1 MAKRTWTPNSPW
13 GPHQHPGRACR
24 RWPSGPL
31 SVGARAHARATALCQ
46 HAHWPRWQVGL
57 LALVAPAALRRPVH
71 SLVACPA
78 HPAQP
83 AHLTLRTLV
92 GHGHGLVLLLGRRG
106 SRHALRRLDLFEA
119 SSHPNRCGLLS
130 CGRKG
135 TPRACWAAARPAQA
149 LRCSDGNPTHAELP
163 TAGADQC
170 QPVWAAVSAFRGRD
184 CPAASA
190 RVAGAAS
197 RAVRA
202 RDCPAASLPRLG
214 LPRWHFSA
222 WTADHGSPKLRTGN
236 FPPQAMQP
244 HECHCTD
251 HYR

>member
-1 MAKRTWTPNSPW
+1 MAKRTWTPNCPW
-13 GPHQHPGRACR
+13 GPHRHPGHAGR
-24 RWPSGPL
+24 RWPSVPL
-31 SVGARAHARATALCQ
+31 SAGARAQARAVALSQ
-46 HAHWPRWQVGL
+46 HAHLPRRQVAPL
-57 LALVAPAALRRPVH
+57 VVAPAARHAQP
-71 SLVACPA
+71 LVACPA
-78 HPAQP
+78 AQP
-83 AHLTLRTLV
+83 AHPAHRRRPWPRT
-92 GHGHGLVLLLGRRG
+92 RRG
-106 SRHALRRLDLFEA
+106 SRHALRALDLFEA

-214 LPRWHFSA
+214 LPRWQPSA

-236 FPPQAMQP
+236 FPPQAR
-244 HECHCTD
+244 CCRAVRSVTLGLV
-251 HYR
+251 